1 MPGRLCG
8 QHTRASAW
16 LQVADGDRA
25 GPWCRGRAGH
35 LRAGAGLRSPES
47 SPSGQTPP
55 GRCPGLDGGQGAGQS
70 LLAVTSGPT
79 VGVADAGRG
88 GGPWVLDAGTSPLK
102 AGPCWALQAGRVGA
116 AATVRPGRPLLSPRR
131 PCSQKPS
138 TSTWHRLWLQ
148 TELKPLVLS
157 VFGREEWCNRAPVR
171 KRGHRAA
178 PRHSPLGL
186 LRYATGPSRRLLCPI
201 HTTPRVTPRG
211 QGCGR
216 LLATGCSDGRL
227 PGARQAP

>member
-1 MPGRLCG
+1 MWIAHASLSLAAGGRRG
-8 QHTRASAW
+8 QGRA
-16 LQVADGDRA
+16 LVPRA
-25 GPWCRGRAGH
+25 GRAPACRRWPSVSREQPQWADPSWALPW
-35 LRAGAGLRSPES
+35 
-47 SPSGQTPP
+47 
-55 GRCPGLDGGQGAGQS
+55 
-70 LLAVTSGPT
+70 
-79 VGVADAGRG
+79 AGRG
-88 GGPWVLDAGTSPLK
+88 PGRRAVPPGCDLGPYSGRGGCRPGGGSRPWVLDAGTSPLK

-138 TSTWHRLWLQ
+138 TLTWHRLWLQ

-157 VFGREEWCNRAPVR
+157 VFAREEWCNRAPVR

-186 LRYATGPSRRLLCPI
+186 LRYATGPSGRLLCPI
-201 HTTPRVTPRG
+201 HRTPRVTPRG